1 MLQQVFISLAWTQL
15 DFLAPLNG
23 LLSFTGR
30 LRCDETLPSPNWTM
44 AGIQF
49 DLSLREC
56 GTRTLGARSLFQKN
70 VCFFNHY

>member
-49 DLSLREC
+49 RNPGLTWPGSSESFGGLRP
-56 GTRTLGARSLFQKN
+56 
-70 VCFFNHY
+70 